1 MNLIKYLFFTLIA
14 LFISIGD
21 GVLWL
26 WTGTKKI
33 NKTLFPHKKTLKGE
47 FVFSNTSKQQKRIE
61 KKAKTHLQPEKFK
74 LIIIGKSRVLM
85 RDAAKSV
92 TSVLS
97 LIPQA
102 AIKVFA
108 EFWLFLVAV
117 FLFPLTIFQWILFSL
132 KFVAVKVF
140 RINLIQKDFKTGAK
154 SALKKEREMRRQKLK
169 YYKPSFFYKL
179 KYVFF
184 GIIFSFIFLFL
195 PLLSVLFI
203 SELPNPYSLSANS
216 IPKTTKIFDR
226 NGELLYEIFANQN
239 RTVVRLSEIPLSVRQ
254 ATIAIEDKDF
264 YTHPG
269 FDVRGI
275 ARAFVSNVRKQGF
288 QGGSTITQQLIKSA
302 FFSSEPSIIR
312 KVKELVLAFWA
323 ERVYTKDQ
331 ILELYFNY
339 VPYGGTAW
347 GVESASEIFF
357 GKQVSDLTLAEAAF
371 LAGLPRAPSIY
382 SPYSANGNLWKTRQ
396 KEVLDAMT
404 RQGYITQSQEDIA
417 YAQELTFKPPQV
429 PLKAPHFVM
438 YVRDELIKRYGIT
451 EVERGGLQVKTSLD
465 LKTQQEAESIVSN
478 EVEND
483 LYLNIHNG
491 AALITNPSNGDILA
505 MVGSKNYFDNTQ
517 SGNVNITTSLRQPG
531 STIKLVTYA
540 LALKSGYTEATLL
553 DDSPFVVSNQWETY
567 APVNY
572 DGVFHGKV
580 PLRTA
585 FANSFNIPAV
595 RMAQKLGVESVVSFG
610 KEMGITS
617 WGNPSQYGLSITL
630 GAAEVRMTDLATA
643 YGVIANSGQRV
654 NLDPILEVK
663 DSNGKAVYEKNP
675 QPQRVVDDGVA
686 FIISDI
692 LADNNARTIEF
703 GQNSPL
709 NIPGKRVSVKT
720 GTTDNKRD
728 NWTVGFTKNIL
739 VATWVGNNDNSPLSQ
754 ALASGITGAAP
765 IWNKIMSGLL
775 LSGQAKESLSI
786 PPDIIKKSCLGQDRY
801 FIRGTENSVSCFYPT
816 PSISPTPKP

>member
-33 NKTLFPHKKTLKGE
+33 GKTVFPHKKILKGE
-47 FVFSNTSKQQKRIE
+47 FVFLDTSKQQKKPK
-61 KKAKTHLQPEKFK
+61 KKAKVLLPAKNFN
-74 LIIIGKSRVLM
+74 LAVADGVRVLAQ
-85 RDAAKSV
+85 RAAAEAV
-92 TSVLS
+92 RVSVLMLRV
-97 LIPQA
+97 LIR
-102 AIKVFA
+102 ILI
-108 EFWLFLVAV
+108 EFWSFLTAV
-117 FLFPLTIFQWILFSL
+117 FLFPLTISQWFLISL
-132 KFVAVKVF
+132 KFIVVKVF
-140 RINLIQKDFKTGAK
+140 RIKLAQKDFRIGAK
-154 SALKKEREMRRQKLK
+154 TALKKEKELRRQKLK

-195 PLLSVLFI
+195 PLLSILFI

-239 RTVVRLSEIPLSVRQ
+239 RTIVRLSEIPLSVRQ

-275 ARAFVSNVRKQGF
+275 ARAFISNVRKQGF

-357 GKQVSDLTLAEAAF
+357 GKKVSELSLAEAAF

-382 SPYSANGNLWKTRQ
+382 SPYSGSGNLWKTRQ
-396 KEVLDAMT
+396 KEVLDAMV
-404 RQGYITQSQEDIA
+404 RQGYITQSQESA
-417 YAQELTFKPPQV
+417 VYAQELTFKPPQV

-451 EVERGGLQVKTSLD
+451 EVERGGLQVRTSLD
-465 LKTQQEAESIVSN
+465 LKTQQEAESVVSN

-505 MVGSKNYFDNTQ
+505 MVGSKNYFDNNQ

-531 STIKLVTYA
+531 STIKLITYT
-540 LALKSGYTEATLL
+540 LALKSGYTEATIL
-553 DDSPFVVSNQWETY
+553 DDSPFVISNQWETY

-595 RMAQKLGVESVVSFG
+595 RMAQKLGIDSIVSFG
-610 KEMGITS
+610 KEMGINS
-617 WGNPSQYGLSITL
+617 WGNSSQYGLSITL

-654 NLDPILEVK
+654 DLDPILEVK
-663 DSNGKAVYEKNP
+663 DSNGKAIYEKNP
-675 QPQRVVDDGVA
+675 RPQRVVDDGVA
-686 FIISDI
+686 FVISDI

-728 NWTVGFTKNIL
+728 NWTIGFTKNIL
-739 VATWVGNNDNSPLSQ
+739 VATWVGNNDNTPLSQ

-765 IWNKIMSGLL
+765 IWNKIMTGLL
-775 LSGQAKESLSI
+775 LSGQAKESLTI
-786 PPDIIKKSCLGQDRY
+786 PSDVIKKSCLGQDRY
-801 FIRGTENSVSCFYPT
+801 FVRGTENSVSCFYPT
-816 PSISPTPKP
+816 PSVSPTPKP

>member
-1 MNLIKYLFFTLIA
+1 MNLLKYIFFTLIA
-14 LFISIGD
+14 VFIAIGD
-21 GVLWL
+21 AVLWL
-26 WTGTKKI
+26 WKKGKKI
-33 NKTLFPHKKTLKGE
+33 RYGRFPRRKLLKGE
-47 FVFSNTSKQQKRIE
+47 FIFSSQQKSL
-61 KKAKTHLQPEKFK
+61 KKKT
-74 LIIIGKSRVLM
+74 
-85 RDAAKSV
+85 
-92 TSVLS
+92 
-97 LIPQA
+97 PQA
-102 AIKVFA
+102 SHGGKMRSYSIFNQLKILFGGVKYIFLTTLIFLARFLKAVLVEVGFFIKAF
-108 EFWLFLVAV
+108 FLLPKTLFDWTLYSISFVAKKIFGRV
-117 FLFPLTIFQWILFSL
+117 IFQREFNI
-132 KFVAVKVF
+132 
-140 RINLIQKDFKTGAK
+140 GARVI
-154 SALKKEREMRRQKLK
+154 AKKEKEIRRQKIK
-169 YYKPSFFYKL
+169 HYKPGFFYKL
-179 KYVFF
+179 KYVFV
-184 GIIFSFIFLFL
+184 GLIFSFIFLFL
-195 PLLSVLFI
+195 PMLFLLFVA
-203 SELPNPYSLSANS
+203 ELPNPYSLSANY
-216 IPKTTKIFDR
+216 IPKTTKIYDR

-239 RTVVRLSEIPLSVRQ
+239 RTIVRLFDIPLSVRN

-275 ARAFVSNVRKQGF
+275 ARAFVSNIQKKGL

-302 FFSSEPSIIR
+302 FFSSEPSIVR

-347 GVESASEIFF
+347 GVESASEIYF
-357 GKQVSDLTLAEAAF
+357 GKHVSELDLGEAAF
-371 LAGLPRAPSIY
+371 LAGLPRAPSVY
-382 SPYSANGNLWKTRQ
+382 SPYVGNGTLWKKRQ
-396 KEVLDAMT
+396 KEVLDAMVK
-404 RQGYITQSQEDIA
+404 QGYITQDQSDLA
-417 YAQELTFKPPQV
+417 YAQELNFKTPEV
-429 PLKAPHFVM
+429 SLKAPHFVM
-438 YVRDELIKRYGIT
+438 YVRNELIKRYGIT
-451 EVERGGLQVKTSLD
+451 DVERGGLQVKTSLD
-465 LKTQQEAESIVSN
+465 IKTQQQAESIVLN

-483 LYLNIHNG
+483 QYLNIHNG

-505 MVGSKNYFDNTQ
+505 MVGSKNYFDNTT

-531 STIKLVTYA
+531 STIKVITYT
-540 LALKSGYTEATLL
+540 LALKSGYTEATIL
-553 DDSPFVVSNQWETY
+553 DDSPFVISNQWETY

-580 PLRTA
+580 PIRTA

-595 RMAQKLGVESVVSFG
+595 RMAQKLGVDSIVSFG

-630 GAAEVRMTDLATA
+630 GGAEVKMTDLATA

-654 NLDPILEVK
+654 DLDPILEVK
-663 DSNGKAVYEKNP
+663 DSNGKIVYAKTP
-675 QPQRVVDDGVA
+675 QPQRVVDTGVA

-709 NIPGKRVSVKT
+709 VVPGKRVSVKT

-728 NWTVGFTKNIL
+728 NWTVGFTKDLL
-739 VATWVGNNDNSPLSQ
+739 VATWVGNNDNTPMSQ

-775 LSGQAKESLSI
+775 NNGEATSSAFI

-801 FIRGTENSVSCFYPT
+801 FVRGTENSVSCFYPT
-816 PSISPTPKP
+816 PSVSPTPKP